1 MPKLITFIFFSLLF
15 LSSSNAQ
22 QKLIKKNGDTLSI
35 KLIELNEKY
44 VIYNKSIHTDGRIF
58 TTSVSKFSSLIYQ
71 DGSNLLLGPENKIVI
86 KNGKVGTIIKSP
98 YPKLYVKQGFF
109 WQKVYS
115 KEKSIYSNVKQ
126 LYTMVG
132 DKEGERLLRK
142 GEHQNILS
150 NIIGIPSIII
160 LSGQLVG
167 SIMGHKSNYRLYL
180 ASGLGTIISIWL
192 NRISSKN
199 IKKSVSSYNESIYT
213 RINASNNGIG
223 LIMEF

>member
-1 MPKLITFIFFSLLF
+1 
-15 LSSSNAQ
+15 
-22 QKLIKKNGDTLSI
+22 
-35 KLIELNEKY
+35 
-44 VIYNKSIHTDGRIF
+44 
-58 TTSVSKFSSLIYQ
+58 
-71 DGSNLLLGPENKIVI
+71 
-86 KNGKVGTIIKSP
+86 
-98 YPKLYVKQGFF
+98 
-109 WQKVYS
+109 
-115 KEKSIYSNVKQ
+115 
-126 LYTMVG
+126 MVG

-142 GEHQNILS
+142 GEHQNILL